1 MSPEPYKDPRSVEMA
16 IKEAVRA
23 MHAADPA
30 VSVGERIR
38 QAHFDRLL
46 CRVFSQG
53 AHSDWVLK
61 GGTGMLARI
70 PNTRATRDIDLFAT
84 GYSLD
89 QALAALRQLAAV
101 HTEPP

>member
-1 MSPEPYKDPRSVEMA
+1 MSPEPYKDPRS

-38 QAHFDRLL
+38 QAHVDRLL
-46 CRVFSQG
+46 CRAFSQG
-53 AHSDWVLK
+53 AQSDWVLR